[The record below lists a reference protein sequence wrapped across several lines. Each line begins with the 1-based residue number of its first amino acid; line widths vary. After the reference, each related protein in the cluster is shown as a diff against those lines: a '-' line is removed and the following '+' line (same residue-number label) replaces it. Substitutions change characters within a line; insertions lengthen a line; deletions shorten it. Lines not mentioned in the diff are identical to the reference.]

1 MLHVIFKAWINQN
14 GFNHYCDTSHHAINH
29 MILNIKIL
37 ITLCHQFPKIKT
49 LFTLDRSI
57 LNNYLFDIDLSVQY
71 LATDSF
77 APSHDLIDEYFE
89 RS

>member
-1 MLHVIFKAWINQN
+1 MPSVSKNQN
-14 GFNHYCDTSHHAINH
+14 V
-29 MILNIKIL
+29 
-37 ITLCHQFPKIKT
+37 
-49 LFTLDRSI
+49 TLDRSI